1 MHDSGVI
8 SRDLLEENESLRAR
22 LAYLLE
28 QAERNHDIM
37 CRHQAFDLDIVGSD
51 SFPGLINLI
60 FSRLPAICELDVVTL
75 TLVDEGADIHSVM
88 KKLGV
93 NFADYPNLLFVDA
106 DSGLGFVPAKN
117 EQFTGPP
124 KPMLGP
130 YHTVQHQ
137 TFFPHPPAGL
147 QSIALVPLLRNKRLI
162 GSLNLGSVDAGR
174 FTPALGTD
182 FVEHMAS
189 IIAICLENVISNE
202 MLKYIGLTDSLT
214 GVYNRRYIDRR
225 LLEEIGRARR
235 QAYRISCMY
244 IDIDHFKTVNDSVGH
259 QGGDEV
265 LREVASRIKAELRLS
280 DALGRFGGEEFVV
293 LLIDA
298 DSSSAGMV
306 AQRIRASIAGSPF
319 ALSSGAEL
327 SVSVSIGVAT
337 LDDFERD
344 HAIEGVAQAL
354 VAHADHALYRAK
366 EAGRN
371 RVVSFD

>member
-1 MHDSGVI
+1 MHDSGAS
-8 SRDLLEENESLRAR
+8 SRDLAVENESLRAR
-22 LAYLLE
+22 MAYLLE
-28 QAERNHDIM
+28 QAERNHAIM
-37 CRHQAFDLDIVGSD
+37 CRHQAFDLEIVGSD
-51 SFPGLINLI
+51 SFPNLI
-60 FSRLPAICELDVVTL
+60 GTIFRSLPVICELDIVTL
-75 TLVDEGADIHSVM
+75 SLVDEGRDIHTVM
-88 KKLGV
+88 DQLGV
-93 NFADYPNLLFVDA
+93 NFAEFPNLLFVESESA
-106 DSGLGFVPAKN
+106 LGFVPAHN
-117 EQFTGPP
+117 ELFTGPP

-130 YHTVQHQ
+130 YHTLAHQ
-137 TFFPHPPAGL
+137 AFFPNPPAGL

-162 GSLNLGSVDAGR
+162 GSLNLGSVDASR

-244 IDIDHFKTVNDSVGH
+244 IDIDHFKHVNDSAGH

-298 DSSSAGMV
+298 DADSAAIV
-306 AQRIRASIAGSPF
+306 AQRIRTSIAGKPF
-319 ALSSGAEL
+319 LLSCGQEIA
-327 SVSVSIGVAT
+327 VSVSIGVAT